1 LDNQGFWISGNL
13 EQTVKNP
20 EKVGYA
26 PNKLP
31 MLSLALRV
39 L

>member
-1 LDNQGFWISGNL
+1 LDNQGFWISDNF
-13 EQTVKNP
+13 EQTVKNL

-31 MLSLALRV
+31 MISLALRV